1 MTVHDVYFAHYEI
14 SCSGHAHNK
23 DIDRINPMLLLC
35 NASQVNSRHILEVL
49 GQSPIRPFQ
58 HQLKSITDK
67 ILHESFMRC
76 CQNCVSASAR
86 VGAARVD
93 VWSR

>member
-35 NASQVNSRHILEVL
+35 NASQVNSRHILGGV
-49 GQSPIRPFQ
+49 RPVP
-58 HQLKSITDK
+58 
-67 ILHESFMRC
+67 
-76 CQNCVSASAR
+76 N
-86 VGAARVD
+86 
-93 VWSR
+93 